1 MNSHNTSYGNY
12 QQRYGGSETTTI
24 KNPPTQVKKGP
35 EFNDRDRLNDMLAT
49 EKWLTDGFN
58 VFVRETSHQTLFNDI
73 LHILNE
79 THHAA
84 RDIFNLMFE
93 KGWYTIHAEQ
103 PSQISKEHQKFQGY
117 ESQLPSQASHGQGQ
131 GQFYSGGTYQPRDY

>member
-1 MNSHNTSYGNY
+1 MNNQGTSYGSY
-12 QQRYGGSETTTI
+12 QQGYGGTNPTI
-24 KNPPTQVKKGP
+24 KNPPTQVKKGT

-84 RDIFNLMFE
+84 RDVFNLMFE
-93 KGWYTIHAEQ
+93 KGWYSLHPEQ
-103 PSQISKEHQKFQGY
+103 PSQVSKEHQKFQGY
-117 ESQLPSQASHGQGQ
+117 ESQLPHQSQ
-131 GQFYSGGTYQPRDY
+131 GTQMGNMYHPRDF